1 MIALDGSTTASA
13 RCHSNGMCRHFR
25 SKQQGSGNGATGRHR
40 TLDGRCFFPA
50 PTTNIRIP
58 LMLTAR
64 GCVARALRSIKRGR
78 PMRRQLAALVS
89 CAFVATSGAV
99 LAHHSF
105 AMFDQENP
113 VELEGVVQEFKFTS
127 PHSYILLE
135 VKGEEGNTAVWNLEG
150 PAPSLLSRDGWS
162 SQTLKP
168 KDEVIMT
175 IDPLRSGAPGGS
187 WQSRKIKFRNGQPIM
202 VPP

>member
-1 MIALDGSTTASA
+1 
-13 RCHSNGMCRHFR
+13 
-25 SKQQGSGNGATGRHR
+25 
-40 TLDGRCFFPA
+40 
-50 PTTNIRIP
+50 
-58 LMLTAR
+58 
-64 GCVARALRSIKRGR
+64 
-78 PMRRQLAALVS
+78 MRRPLAALVS

-99 LAHHSF
+99 SAHHSF

-135 VKGEEGNTAVWNLEG
+135 VKGEGGNTAVWNLEG
-150 PAPSLLSRDGWS
+150 PAPSLLARDGWS

-168 KDEVIMT
+168 KDEVIIT

-187 WQSRKIKFRNGQPIM
+187 WQSRKIKYRNGQPIM
-202 VPP
+202 VAP

>member
-1 MIALDGSTTASA
+1 MGRQLHPHAAILTGCAGISVQSN
-13 RCHSNGMCRHFR
+13 RQRQWCHR
-25 SKQQGSGNGATGRHR
+25 QHR

-58 LMLTAR
+58 LMLTALSAASHEP
-64 GCVARALRSIKRGR
+64 CDRSKGVDS
-78 PMRRQLAALVS
+78 MRRQLAALVS

-135 VKGEEGNTAVWNLEG
+135 VKGAEGNT
-150 PAPSLLSRDGWS
+150 
-162 SQTLKP
+162 
-168 KDEVIMT
+168 
-175 IDPLRSGAPGGS
+175 
-187 WQSRKIKFRNGQPIM
+187 
-202 VPP
+202 

>member
-1 MIALDGSTTASA
+1 VLFSGPNNKHMHPTDAHGAAAAS
-13 RCHSNGMCRHFR
+13 HEPWDR
-25 SKQQGSGNGATGRHR
+25 SKGIDT
-40 TLDGRCFFPA
+40 
-50 PTTNIRIP
+50 
-58 LMLTAR
+58 
-64 GCVARALRSIKRGR
+64 
-78 PMRRQLAALVS
+78 MRRQLAALVS

-150 PAPSLLSRDGWS
+150 PAPSLLARDGWS

-168 KDEVIMT
+168 KDEVIIT

-202 VPP
+202 VAP